1 MHGAGGRRRW
11 LVGAA
16 AVALTTGCTA
26 GSAAPGVPSSSASAP
41 ATTAPAASA
50 ATGDDYAGAVRTAG
64 PVAWWRLDE
73 TTGRTAADSAGGG
86 YHARFVGDVVTGEPG
101 AVAGAGTSVR
111 LDGSGAH
118 VYVVDA
124 SDERA
129 TGLAPRDAVSVE
141 LWFRAAAGAG
151 DGRMVLARWRWYG
164 WDLAVDAG
172 RVTASAWERRDGEQ
186 PVQKTL
192 AGPVLDDGWHHVVL
206 SRDAQSTRLF
216 VDGVPVDDAATTGP
230 LFALAVPPA
239 DDCCGV
245 GGGVALGRDGDVDSG
260 YVDGW
265 LDEVAVYDRALTA
278 AEISDHHDYAA
289 SP

>member
-1 MHGAGGRRRW
+1 MHGSGGRRRW

-16 AVALTTGCTA
+16 AVALTAGCTA
-26 GSAAPGVPSSSASAP
+26 GSAAPGVPSSSTSAP
-41 ATTAPAASA
+41 ATTTPAASP

-73 TTGRTAADSAGGG
+73 TTGRTAADSAGG
-86 YHARFVGDVVTGEPG
+86 YDARFVGDVVTGEPG

-124 SDERA
+124 SDARA
-129 TGLAPRDAVSVE
+129 AGLAPRDAVSVE
-141 LWFRAAAGAG
+141 LWFRAAPGAG

-278 AEISDHHDYAA
+278 AEISDHHGYAA
-289 SP
+289 SQ